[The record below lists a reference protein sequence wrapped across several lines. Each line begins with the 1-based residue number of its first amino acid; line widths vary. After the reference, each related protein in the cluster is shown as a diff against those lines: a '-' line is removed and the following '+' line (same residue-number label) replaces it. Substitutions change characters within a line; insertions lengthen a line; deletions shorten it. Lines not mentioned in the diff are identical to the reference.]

1 MDVFDWMGVILLMAF
16 IIPFCWGIYYRINK
30 YREEREWKRDR
41 IISRKA
47 EFTTAKSE
55 ASRLLAKLKEIS
67 NNLSAQL
74 NSRSVGQQKCDVE
87 FPDYIDQ
94 KSETIENNFT
104 DEEIIQLI
112 RLKSY
117 INEIVN
123 EHKRIY
129 EFGKTWERNL
139 KEEVER
145 GKYSKVI
152 SDLSEKEFMAPVN
165 YNSAYEIENNLIE
178 PLRQTIRS
186 INDRKDQHSDF
197 FKTIANLETLCSTL
211 DDLAL
216 SMVMMRLA
224 KNKIGYLTIYNVFDR
239 LGAFYD
245 GYQLNT
251 LKSLEDISHGLIELR
266 GSLDKIHLALDQISG
281 ELASV
286 GNTLYNIEFGI
297 TNAADTGEEILSA
310 VRAGNLLNTINLI
323 QNRKLLKELKS
334 Q

>member
-1 MDVFDWMGVILLMAF
+1 MWTAIL
-16 IIPFCWGIYYRINK
+16 IPFSIAVICFSYVGYVLFKQRRETRQLEINTIK
-30 YREEREWKRDR
+30 SE
-41 IISRKA
+41 KA
-47 EFTTAKSE
+47 EFNAKKME
-55 ASRLLAKLKEIS
+55 ASKLLGDLKELS
-67 NNLSAQL
+67 NNLIVQL
-74 NSRSVGQQKCDVE
+74 ESPITGTPNCKVE
-87 FPDYIDQ
+87 FPDYFDQ
-94 KSETIENNFT
+94 KSETIEKNFT

-123 EHKRIY
+123 EHKRVY
-129 EFGKTWERNL
+129 EFGKTWERNII
-139 KEEVER
+139 EGVER
-145 GKYSKVI
+145 GKYSKIV

-165 YNSAYEIENNLIE
+165 YDSAYEIRDNLIE
-178 PLRQTIRS
+178 PIKQTIRS
-186 INDRKDQHSDF
+186 INDKKDQHSDF
-197 FKTIANLETLCSTL
+197 FKSISNLETLCSTL

-239 LGAFYD
+239 LGVFYD

-266 GSLDKIHLALDQISG
+266 GSLDKIHLAIDQISG

-286 GNTLYNIEFGI
+286 GNTLYNIEREI
-297 TNAADTGEEILSA
+297 TFVAETGDEINSA

-323 QNRKLLKELKS
+323 QNRKLLKELKP